1 MRQIERVTYI
11 FEGKKRKSEEEET
24 KRGKVG
30 NKNEKKTRMEES
42 K

>member
-11 FEGKKRKSEEEET
+11 FEGKERKSAEKET
-24 KRGKVG
+24 KRGSVG
-30 NKNEKKTRMEES
+30 NRNERKTRMEES

>member
-11 FEGKKRKSEEEET
+11 CEGKERKSEEEET